1 MEQIPTWSKLLDPD
15 GAAAKEAVD
24 PEFASGAA
32 VADAAGTRDNAFEE
46 DESEREP
53 SKSISTLLVVAGA
66 AKKKYK
72 DIMSTRPSKCYF
84 SKKVVLKH

>member
-1 MEQIPTWSKLLDPD
+1 MDPD

-72 DIMSTRPSKCYF
+72 DIRLFLICLI
-84 SKKVVLKH
+84 VLQNMAFPARCWSGLLARTY